1 MSRITW
7 YNFEKYSI
15 IDVKNYLE
23 LSGYETEII
32 PESGSCAAK
41 LHVKGTDIHVDFPVI
56 DINATILADI
66 RFESY
71 PKMENYEKSRKL
83 YTLLKRKFAR
93 QNGDNPE
100 TIKDAGRLHIADYS
114 KGIIRHLPR
123 AIRDALSKKRKW
135 IKCA

>member
-56 DINATILADI
+56 DINAAILADI

-71 PKMENYEKSRKL
+71 PKMENHEKRAGGESNSRPSVCL
-83 YTLLKRKFAR
+83 
-93 QNGDNPE
+93 D
-100 TIKDAGRLHIADYS
+100 
-114 KGIIRHLPR
+114 GIILSRH
-123 AIRDALSKKRKW
+123 IRRTHHFDALPTELPALVW
-135 IKCA
+135 YL